1 MVSIFYQ
8 MILASNDA
16 GRGSLNIKV
25 ENFRPNLL
33 VTGGSGAPHQ
43 EDTWKTITLLGQ
55 KQPANE
61 DVGTTFSST
70 LASVVPLSLQ
80 ITGPCSRCSMV
91 NVDGSS
97 GSMDCRAFQA
107 LSTYRKDGSSVYFG
121 QFCALPAELE
131 EAQDINT
138 NVGIEQMQGNNV
150 WLTVG
155 SAVDVV

>member
-1 MVSIFYQ
+1 

-43 EDTWKTITLLGQ
+43 EDTWKTITLQGM
-55 KQPANE
+55 KRPASE
-61 DVGTTFSST
+61 DEATTSNSSS
-70 LASVVPLSLQ
+70 ASVVSLPLQ

-131 EAQDINT
+131 LTHDSN
-138 NVGIEQMQGNNV
+138 IEQMQGNKV
-150 WLTVG
+150 WLSVG
-155 SAVDVV
+155 SVVEVV

>member
-1 MVSIFYQ
+1 
-8 MILASNDA
+8 MIYASNSA
-16 GRGSLNIKV
+16 LRGSLNIKV

-43 EDTWKTITLLGQ
+43 EDCWEKIFITPTQ
-55 KQPANE
+55 RPDSNQISAPKVTNAA
-61 DVGTTFSST
+61 TSST
-70 LASVVPLSLQ
+70 AAELELLV
-80 ITGPCSRCSMV
+80 TGPCSRCSMV

-121 QFCALPAELE
+121 QFCALPPNSLRSLDY
-131 EAQDINT
+131 QQI
-138 NVGIEQMQGNNV
+138 

-155 SAVDVV
+155 STVNTR

>member
-1 MVSIFYQ
+1 MHISNRLCLCFYCRMQ

-33 VTGGSGAPHQ
+33 VAGGSGAPHQ

-55 KQPANE
+55 PRLHSTEEAATPSAPA
-61 DVGTTFSST
+61 
-70 LASVVPLSLQ
+70 VPLALQ

-121 QFCALPAELE
+121 QFCALPAGLE
-131 EAQDINT
+131 QAQDNDNMWI
-138 NVGIEQMQGNNV
+138 
-150 WLTVG
+150 
-155 SAVDVV
+155 SVDSVVDAI

>member
-1 MVSIFYQ
+1 

-43 EDTWKTITLLGQ
+43 EDTWKTITLHGLER
-55 KQPANE
+55 PANE
-61 DVGTTFSST
+61 DFTTTEIASSA
-70 LASVVPLSLQ
+70 LAVPLPLQ

-131 EAQDINT
+131 NVQDSNT
-138 NVGIEQMQGNNV
+138 NVGIEKMQGNNV

-155 SAVDVV
+155 SVVDVV